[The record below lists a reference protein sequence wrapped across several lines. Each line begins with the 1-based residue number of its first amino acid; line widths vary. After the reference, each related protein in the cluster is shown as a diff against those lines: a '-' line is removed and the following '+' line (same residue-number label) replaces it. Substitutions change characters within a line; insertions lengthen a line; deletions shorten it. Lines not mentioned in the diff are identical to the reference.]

1 MRILVISRSP
11 WRLDN
16 SFGNTYSSI
25 FRGMKDVEI
34 ANIYLSDGTPEYEE
48 NVKAYYQISEK
59 ELVTSFRHFN
69 NKMVGKRITIS
80 EKSNSH
86 ESMTNPVY
94 LNIGK
99 KQRWPIMFIVRE
111 LLWKYG
117 NINIKDMDN
126 FVKSFKPDIIFL
138 PYYYAVYVYRLALH
152 IQRKF
157 NLPMTGEAAL
167 DIYSMKQLSFDPLFW
182 VNRLWIRNWIRKA
195 SSRSTKLYMIS
206 EKMRRDYEEYL
217 NIPCKILYKIPDFSR
232 TAPSYCK
239 TNKPVRFLFTGNI
252 GSNRWKTLALL
263 ANMLKKKNYGYLDIY
278 TASPITNTMRKALC
292 LEGYS
297 NIHAPVSQD
306 QVKELQKNA
315 DVLVHAESFDLSN
328 RLLVRYSISTKIM
341 DYLCVGRTILAIGP
355 NDIASIEYL
364 KDNNA
369 ALIATN
375 KQEIDNII
383 SSLKQHSSK
392 LIEYSKRGLYFAKT
406 QMNDIEMKAALWADL
421 QEIINNYQKNIEI
434 DE

>member
-126 FVKSFKPDIIFL
+126 FVT
-138 PYYYAVYVYRLALH
+138 LH
-152 IQRKF
+152 
-157 NLPMTGEAAL
+157 
-167 DIYSMKQLSFDPLFW
+167 QL
-182 VNRLWIRNWIRKA
+182 
-195 SSRSTKLYMIS
+195 
-206 EKMRRDYEEYL
+206 
-217 NIPCKILYKIPDFSR
+217 
-232 TAPSYCK
+232 
-239 TNKPVRFLFTGNI
+239 
-252 GSNRWKTLALL
+252 
-263 ANMLKKKNYGYLDIY
+263 KN
-278 TASPITNTMRKALC
+278 N
-292 LEGYS
+292 
-297 NIHAPVSQD
+297 
-306 QVKELQKNA
+306 
-315 DVLVHAESFDLSN
+315 
-328 RLLVRYSISTKIM
+328 
-341 DYLCVGRTILAIGP
+341 
-355 NDIASIEYL
+355 
-364 KDNNA
+364 
-369 ALIATN
+369 
-375 KQEIDNII
+375 
-383 SSLKQHSSK
+383 
-392 LIEYSKRGLYFAKT
+392 
-406 QMNDIEMKAALWADL
+406 
-421 QEIINNYQKNIEI
+421 
-434 DE
+434 